1 VIYTQSVLGHRNDAL
16 GAPSAGQIFFQGIS
30 RYIPYRILEYLG
42 ETSKNPRIL
51 RIREAETLA
60 TSFAKE
66 MVKDKAEILLQGK
79 SSRDVFSL
87 LGGCTASLR
96 SSKSDEGIV
105 KANMDTDAKAKLTEE
120 ELIAQMRWVHNI
132 IMIDCNTY

>member
-1 VIYTQSVLGHRNDAL
+1 
-16 GAPSAGQIFFQGIS
+16 
-30 RYIPYRILEYLG
+30 
-42 ETSKNPRIL
+42 
-51 RIREAETLA
+51 
-60 TSFAKE
+60 

-96 SSKSDEGIV
+96 SSKSDVGVV

-120 ELIAQMRWVHNI
+120 ELIAQMRWVRNI
-132 IMIDCNTY
+132 IRNCSTQRSRISVMTQYYPLHRA